1 MLQQPWAFSRG
12 VDPGRPRFLG
22 QSLATAKPYYYFVLA
37 ILIVTIIVVR
47 NVRNGG
53 LGRLLIAIRDNE
65 DGARA
70 FTVPAQLVK
79 LQGFVLAGFI
89 AGLGGA
95 LYSHLLSQVSAS
107 AFTVDASI
115 NVVAMTLIGGTS
127 LLVGPIIGAFY
138 IIGIPAFLPLDS
150 AGLASQQ
157 LGWLLLILYLPG
169 GVAQGLE
176 PARTRFV
183 AWVTHRERD
192 KLPRPALG
200 EVASGSVRTELP
212 TLAVSRVRRPPAG
225 SVLLEGVD
233 LRKRFGGVAAVDG
246 VSMHVLEGEILGLIG
261 PNGAGKT
268 TTFEMLGGFIRPDD
282 GRVIFERED
291 VSDLGPEERG
301 QRGLIR
307 SFQDA
312 ALFPTMTVLDVARLS
327 FERVAPT
334 RFLPSALGLRQGE
347 QRKDRM
353 ARDLLGTMGL
363 SAYANTTVEE
373 LSTGTRRIVE
383 IACLIALQPALL
395 LLDEPSSGI
404 AQRETEALGE
414 LLRRMRDELQLTML
428 VIEHD
433 IPLIM
438 GLSDRIVAM
447 DAGRV
452 IATGTP
458 LEIRSN
464 PAVVE
469 AYLGGAIDTV
479 ERSDVRAHNGAFPAI
494 PGLSATRQA
503 ALLSTFGSVDELK
516 KANVSDLMG
525 VPGIGRTL
533 AHRLVQAL
541 Q

>member
-1 MLQQPWAFSRG
+1 
-12 VDPGRPRFLG
+12 
-22 QSLATAKPYYYFVLA
+22 
-37 ILIVTIIVVR
+37 
-47 NVRNGG
+47 
-53 LGRLLIAIRDNE
+53 
-65 DGARA
+65 
-70 FTVPAQLVK
+70 
-79 LQGFVLAGFI
+79 
-89 AGLGGA
+89 
-95 LYSHLLSQVSAS
+95 LLSQVSAS